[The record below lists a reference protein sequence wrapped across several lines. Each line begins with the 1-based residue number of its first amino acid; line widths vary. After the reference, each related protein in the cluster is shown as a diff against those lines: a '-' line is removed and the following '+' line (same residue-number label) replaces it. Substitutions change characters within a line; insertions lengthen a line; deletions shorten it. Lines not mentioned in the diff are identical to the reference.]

1 MGPGFAV
8 QSKVEMEDART
19 IILPPGA
26 AAGDARGLQQILDL
40 FVAAAGV
47 PWAELELRAGRSG
60 HRQLV
65 TSGTPS
71 DPSTSIEVEVSCDA
85 NVVLKSG
92 GKVTPDRSVIG
103 LFSAA
108 LERELGCLCLTAE
121 TGLMRSALEATSA
134 AVLLF
139 GPTGSIVYANGP
151 ADRLLSMQTEEELAV
166 RGDNGSDD
174 ALFGLLCAQVEG
186 MLETSSDESRRSHLA
201 LSDGTELTC
210 EVVPVE
216 TGAEG
221 LGRFV
226 MVVLR
231 EIGLPPDRM
240 VDEFASRHHLS
251 PREREVLRLLVQGL
265 DTTGLADRL
274 GISPHTVRDHLKN
287 VFRKTSSRSRS
298 ELLSSITSAGA
309 ATR

>member
-1 MGPGFAV
+1 
-8 QSKVEMEDART
+8 MEDART

-26 AAGDARGLQQILDL
+26 AAGDARGLRRILDL
-40 FVAAAGV
+40 FVAAAGI
-47 PWAELELRAGRSG
+47 PWAELELCTGRPG

-65 TSGTPS
+65 TAGTPS
-71 DPSTSIEVEVSCDA
+71 GSSVSVDLD
-85 NVVLKSG
+85 VDGDVDVLLRYGDSA
-92 GKVTPDRSVIG
+92 TPDRSIIS

-108 LERELGCLCLTAE
+108 LKRELGCLYHVAE

-151 ADRLLSMQTEEELAV
+151 ADRLLSAQTEEDLTV
-166 RGDNGSDD
+166 SGDNGSDD

-186 MLETSSDESRRSHLA
+186 MLESGSHESRRSHLE

-221 LGRFV
+221 LGQFV

-240 VDEFASRHHLS
+240 VDEFAARHGLS

-265 DTTGLADRL
+265 DTNGLADRL

-298 ELLSSITSAGA
+298 ELLSSITSAGSTA
-309 ATR
+309 R